1 MNTEK
6 NSNMERQ
13 LTLTIGGPD
22 VEDTKILFSVLAG
35 KMDWLQKTLFNIS
48 LTESSD
54 LVAQRGNWSKCIRA
68 SCEPLFCE
76 SRKGSVKVVAEKPPP
91 LSVQTTLLDKEIDEG
106 LHTLNNTKWK

>member
-13 LTLTIGGPD
+13 LTLTIGGHD
-22 VEDTKILFSVLAG
+22 VEDTKILFSVLGG

-54 LVAQRGNWSKCIRA
+54 LVAQRVIGQNA
-68 SCEPLFCE
+68 SVV
-76 SRKGSVKVVAEKPPP
+76 SRSFVNLEREVLK
-91 LSVQTTLLDKEIDEG
+91 
-106 LHTLNNTKWK
+106 